1 MRTISRPFFRLL
13 RKDESGQMMPMMA
26 VMLIG
31 FLGTAA
37 LSVDLGHAFFSYREL
52 QASADAAALAGAQ
65 TLPASNAVS
74 EASTYSAQSGDMNAQ
89 SNLQNVTMVTGYP
102 KVECL
107 SSLGVGCPGP
117 ANGNAIQ
124 VKQQMVVPLYFASIF
139 GKKTLTLTATST
151 ASIGGVPKPYN
162 VAIVLDTTLSM
173 TAMDSDCGNTQM
185 QCALNGVQVLLNGL
199 WPCGSGYTTCT
210 ISNGV
215 STGSV
220 DRVAMFTFPNVSVG
234 TASIDSSC
242 TTPIPSSYGSTRY
255 NYSSS
260 FGYYSMLPSNAAW
273 TGVTTAEPYS
283 YPTAGASSYTPASSP
298 SSTPTYQLTPF
309 VSDYRV
315 SDTAPSLN
323 ITSTL
328 VKAAGAGS
336 SCNGMSTSNYDGNY
350 GTYYAGAVYAAQ
362 SALTA
367 AAAANPGSQN
377 ALILLGDGDANA
389 PRVDGQGIS
398 AMPSPAT
405 GSGTYPSYVNEC
417 AQGVT
422 AAQYA
427 TSKGTLVFTV
437 GYGASTRGCSTDI
450 GGYNPCSTLQTMA
463 STPQDFY
470 SDYTATGSDGS
481 CVSSYQATSNLSAIF
496 KLILGKL
503 TKAKLIPNGTT

>member
-1 MRTISRPFFRLL
+1 
-13 RKDESGQMMPMMA
+13 
-26 VMLIG
+26 
-31 FLGTAA
+31 
-37 LSVDLGHAFFSYREL
+37 
-52 QASADAAALAGAQ
+52 
-65 TLPASNAVS
+65 
-74 EASTYSAQSGDMNAQ
+74 
-89 SNLQNVTMVTGYP
+89 
-102 KVECL
+102 
-107 SSLGVGCPGP
+107 
-117 ANGNAIQ
+117 
-124 VKQQMVVPLYFASIF
+124 
-139 GKKTLTLTATST
+139 
-151 ASIGGVPKPYN
+151 
-162 VAIVLDTTLSM
+162 
-173 TAMDSDCGNTQM
+173 
-185 QCALNGVQVLLNGL
+185 
-199 WPCGSGYTTCT
+199 
-210 ISNGV
+210 
-215 STGSV
+215 
-220 DRVAMFTFPNVSVG
+220 MFTFPNVSVG